1 MQEPLFK
8 TYKIDGKPVSEIIFN
23 NGQLVRIIEAE
34 YTSTFVKRAWCSGRY
49 LIRHWDLTVETYGDD
64 EVLP

>member
-1 MQEPLFK
+1 VGEIIVMQEPLFK

-34 YTSTFVKRAWCSGRY
+34 YTSTFVKARGVAS
-49 LIRHWDLTVETYGDD
+49 T
-64 EVLP
+64 